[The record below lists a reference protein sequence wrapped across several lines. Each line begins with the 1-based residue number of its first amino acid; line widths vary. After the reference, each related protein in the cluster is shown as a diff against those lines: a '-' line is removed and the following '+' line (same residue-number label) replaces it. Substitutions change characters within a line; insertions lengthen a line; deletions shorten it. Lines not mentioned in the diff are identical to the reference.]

1 MPRPRLGDLKI
12 LTKYQQAEKDYRT
25 AMEQHF
31 EALAA
36 ACFRWRA
43 EHEHDDFLLDDHSQ
57 GMACKNGEKKC

>member
-1 MPRPRLGDLKI
+1 MSRPKLGEKKK
-12 LTKYQQAEKDYRT
+12 LTHYESAAAQRRAEMQR
-25 AMEQHF
+25 HF

>member
-1 MPRPRLGDLKI
+1 MPRPRLGDLKV

-31 EALAA
+31 EGLAA

-57 GMACKNGEKKC
+57 GMAGKDGEKKC